1 MIDEI
6 FLGIAGAACSLYCV
20 RCTVNVRVTNAL
32 LPGGG
37 IGIGIGA
44 ARPHPESH
52 YNPTFVPTTAS
63 RTMPFLRIS
72 ILTAL
77 AAAICAAAHAQAVD
91 DTPAAAPACAIA
103 IVTGVGG
110 AAPNLREY
118 LAARER
124 DRYRYLADHPL
135 DCRVSED
142 GRASGCAG
150 LAYLRRERVSVYDD
164 GDDTMLDVVARI
176 DLDHGTYPAIISVL
190 KRDVR
195 CEQ

>member
-1 MIDEI
+1 MSRVACRVSC
-6 FLGIAGAACSLYCV
+6 FVQGAENAERRHATPGRGACI
-20 RCTVNVRVTNAL
+20 
-32 LPGGG
+32 P
-37 IGIGIGA
+37 
-44 ARPHPESH
+44 ARDRPESH
-52 YNPTFVPTTAS
+52 YNPTFVPMTAP
-63 RTMPFLRIS
+63 RTMLLLRHA

-77 AAAICAAAHAQAVD
+77 AA
-91 DTPAAAPACAIA
+91 TACAIA

-110 AAPNLREY
+110 AATNLREY

-142 GRASGCAG
+142 GRASGCTG

-164 GDDTMLDVVARI
+164 GDDTVQNVVARV
-176 DLDHGTYPAIISVL
+176 DLDHGTYPAIIAVQ

>member
-1 MIDEI
+1 MRVACRVPC
-6 FLGIAGAACSLYCV
+6 FVFRVSCFVQGAENAERRHATPARGACI
-20 RCTVNVRVTNAL
+20 
-32 LPGGG
+32 P
-37 IGIGIGA
+37 
-44 ARPHPESH
+44 ARDRPESH
-52 YNPTFVPTTAS
+52 YNPTFVPMTAP
-63 RTMPFLRIS
+63 RTMLLLRHA

-77 AAAICAAAHAQAVD
+77 AATACASAHAQTAD
-91 DTPAAAPACAIA
+91 DAPVAAPACAIA

-110 AAPNLREY
+110 AATNLREY

-142 GRASGCAG
+142 GRASGCTG

-164 GDDTMLDVVARI
+164 GDDTVQNVVARV
-176 DLDHGTYPAIISVL
+176 DLDHGTYPAIIAVQ